1 MAQRAVGTQRIKFA
15 PEVPAVNETVPGYYN
30 TGWWE
35 LIAPPGLPKPIVEK
49 LNSIV
54 NKALQSADVAR
65 RFFAVGLEAAT
76 STPQGYTDLIRN
88 DLQAWRKLITEA
100 KIIVDSLP

>member
-1 MAQRAVGTQRIKFA
+1 M
-15 PEVPAVNETVPGYYN
+15 
-30 TGWWE
+30 
-35 LIAPPGLPKPIVEK
+35 PPGLPKPIVEK

-54 NKALQSADVAR
+54 NKALQSADVAQ

-100 KIIVDSLP
+100 KISVDSLP